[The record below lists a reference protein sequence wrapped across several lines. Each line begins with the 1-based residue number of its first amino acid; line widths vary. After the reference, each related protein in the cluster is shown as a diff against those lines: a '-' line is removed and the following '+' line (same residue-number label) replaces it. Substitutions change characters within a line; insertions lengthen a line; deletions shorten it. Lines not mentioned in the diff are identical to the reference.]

1 MRTPTHISGE
11 MLLLGPITP
20 LLGWATPL
28 FGGTAPLFGGARL
41 PNGLEANS
49 SRDGFCDDMMRQP
62 RLTRRAVG
70 TRAIHLL
77 RVKRL
82 HPLETF
88 YARRWHTLGRRLGA
102 FLSFDLIEGLQASM
116 VSGRSLGRSG
126 ASPHQLWGND
136 IPQGMLTSSR
146 FFDHSGLMTKIKTF
160 VPYFKPFIVSL

>member
-126 ASPHQLWGND
+126 ASPHQLWVD
-136 IPQGMLTSSR
+136 IPQGMRTSSH
-146 FFDHSGLMTKIKTF
+146 FSDHSGLMTNTKIS
-160 VPYFKPFIVSL
+160 VPCLNPFPVSL